1 MAKTHVRQHI
11 FFVLLPEKPC
21 KGILL
26 IVLVSVMI
34 INIFINMYLSDLVI
48 FYLTTGI
55 TSLASH
61 AAQ

>member
-11 FFVLLPEKPC
+11 FFVLLPEKPF
-21 KGILL
+21 KGIL

-34 INIFINMYLSDLVI
+34 ITIFIHMYISDLVI